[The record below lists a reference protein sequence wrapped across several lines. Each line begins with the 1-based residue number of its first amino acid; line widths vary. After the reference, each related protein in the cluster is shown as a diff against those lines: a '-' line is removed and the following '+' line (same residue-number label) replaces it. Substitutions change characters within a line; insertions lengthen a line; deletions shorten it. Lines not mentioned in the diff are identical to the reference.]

1 MRSAT
6 KKRVQL
12 RCVHECEDSM
22 SWAIFDFIKARTGR
36 RHDFDDSQQQ
46 RQGHES
52 RISKKCIIWYTRL
65 RPLSVRCI
73 HDTFCGS
80 SMSCKL
86 GNIELYLWP
95 VVFIWCLFALVYIYL
110 LLSWVEKI
118 LLPYGFCHHCL
129 FRKASHLWQE
139 MAKSELIYY
148 TQENTM

>member
-1 MRSAT
+1 MWRFNELSYIWLHKGT
-6 KKRVQL
+6 NRT
-12 RCVHECEDSM
+12 EYTTSM
-22 SWAIFDFIKARTGR
+22 IHSNNGKAMNLEKAR
-36 RHDFDDSQQQ
+36 
-46 RQGHES
+46 
-52 RISKKCIIWYTRL
+52 ICIIWYTRL

-118 LLPYGFCHHCL
+118 LLPNGFCHHCL